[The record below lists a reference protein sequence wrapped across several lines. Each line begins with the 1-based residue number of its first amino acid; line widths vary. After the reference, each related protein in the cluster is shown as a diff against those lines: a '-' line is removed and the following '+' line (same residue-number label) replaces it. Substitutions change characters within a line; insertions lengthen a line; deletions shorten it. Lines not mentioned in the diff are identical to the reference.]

1 MHSILAD
8 FWQCSIFWWHSY
20 IHTMKKNEM
29 NNIYFFTKFALII
42 DWWKYISDVC
52 SLRLDFL
59 TFNTQ
64 AGDFAAATP
73 DVAAHVVDSL
83 GACRDTFAV
92 ITNTNGGDTPVVCG
106 QNDGEHS
113 KLLTTAIL
121 HFKNTWIENS
131 K

>member
-1 MHSILAD
+1 M
-8 FWQCSIFWWHSY
+8 
-20 IHTMKKNEM
+20 
-29 NNIYFFTKFALII
+29 
-42 DWWKYISDVC
+42 C

-64 AGDFAAATP
+64 AGDFAAATGG
-73 DVAAHVVDSL
+73 AAAGTMDSL
-83 GACRDTFAV
+83 GACRDTFSV
-92 ITNTNGGDTPVVCG
+92 VTNTNGGDTPVVCG

-121 HFKNTWIENS
+121 HFKNTSIENS